1 MIMNKTVNFGY
12 HSFAL
17 GYVVKLNVKL
27 RKVDAEQLRASYPNV
42 ATIDNGKYGYRL
54 EGYLSDPEMA
64 KFHGNLQ
71 MMKLDYK
78 IEAMMDKK
86 AEMLGSKLPQIDLGN
101 IDLDSLL

>member
-1 MIMNKTVNFGY
+1 MNKTVNFGY

-42 ATIDNGKYGYRL
+42 ATINNGNRGYRL
-54 EGYLSDPEMA
+54 EGYLNDLEMP
-64 KFHGNLQ
+64 KFHDGLQ

-78 IEAMMDKK
+78 IEAMMNTK
-86 AEMLGSKLPQIDLGN
+86 AEMLSSKLPQLDLGE

>member
-1 MIMNKTVNFGY
+1 MNKTVNFGY
-12 HSFAL
+12 HLFAL
-17 GYVVKLNVKL
+17 GFVVKLNVKL

-54 EGYLSDPEMA
+54 EGYLSDSEMP

-71 MMKLDYK
+71 MMKLDYR
-78 IEAMMDKK
+78 IEAIMEKK

-101 IDLDSLL
+101 ANFDEL